1 MTGEKADSGPE
12 EAVSEEGAPGAEGAP
27 EAAAEGA
34 EKPKTKKV
42 EDPDAEL
49 LYTELD
55 VPSRQELREALDWA
69 FQGESIEPAI
79 LDKFAHHAD
88 LVLQGNQRM
97 NLTAIVEPRE
107 VAAKHYFDSWRITSL
122 WPLMGRT
129 VLDLGT
135 GAGFPGIP
143 VALGEDMAR
152 VTMIDSTKKRAD
164 FVADCIEEL
173 GLKNASAEWGRAE
186 EYLARNEF
194 DTVIVRALSSVR
206 ENVRLLRK
214 VRHSHKDLIM
224 LKGPSWS
231 REMRAAERE
240 AERLGF
246 RLDTVLEYELPE
258 EMGKRAILVYR
269 APGGAGI

>member
-1 MTGEKADSGPE
+1 MTEEKADSGPVE
-12 EAVSEEGAPGAEGAP
+12 EPSEPGEPSEAEAKGAAAP
-27 EAAAEGA
+27 EAA
-34 EKPKTKKV
+34 PKSRKDI
-42 EDPDAEL
+42 DPDAEL
-49 LYTELD
+49 QYTDLPAASLD
-55 VPSRQELREALDWA
+55 ELRAALDWA
-69 FQGESIEPAI
+69 FEGEAAEPEL
-79 LDKFAHHAD
+79 LDRFARHAE

-97 NLTAIVEPRE
+97 NLTAIVDPKE
-107 VAAKHYFDSWRITSL
+107 VAAKHFLDSWRITTL
-122 WPLMGRT
+122 WPLMGRK

-135 GAGFPGIP
+135 GAGFPGLP
-143 VALGEDMAR
+143 VAMGEPMAR
-152 VTMIDSTKKRAD
+152 VTLIDSTKKRID
-164 FVADCIEEL
+164 FVEACVDEL
-173 GLKNASAEWGRAE
+173 GVKNASTEWGRAE
-186 EYLARNEF
+186 EYLARNEV
-194 DTVIVRALSSVR
+194 DIVLVRALSSVR

-246 RLDTVLEYELPE
+246 HLDTVLEYELPE

>member
-1 MTGEKADSGPE
+1 MTGEKADSEPE
-12 EAVSEEGAPGAEGAP
+12 EAAP
-27 EAAAEGA
+27 AADPTADKA
-34 EKPKTKKV
+34 KPTRKADA
-42 EDPDAEL
+42 DPDAEL
-49 LYTELD
+49 IYTELAT
-55 VPSRQELREALDWA
+55 PSREQLREAMGWA
-69 FQGESIEPAI
+69 FDGESIEPET
-79 LDKFAHHAD
+79 LDKFAQHAD

-97 NLTAIVEPRE
+97 NLSAIVEPKD

-129 VLDLGT
+129 ILDLGT

-143 VALGEDMAR
+143 LALGEDMAR
-152 VTMIDSTKKRAD
+152 VTLIDSTKKRAD
-164 FVADCIEEL
+164 FVQSCIDEL
-173 GLKNASAEWGRAE
+173 GIKNAKAEWGRAE

-194 DTVIVRALSSVR
+194 DIVIVRALSSVR

-246 RLDTVLEYELPE
+246 RMDTVLEYELPE

>member
-12 EAVSEEGAPGAEGAP
+12 EQAPAESAAP
-27 EAAAEGA
+27 A
-34 EKPKTKKV
+34 KPPAKV
-42 EDPDAEL
+42 RKADIDPDAEL
-49 LYTELD
+49 LYTELGT
-55 VPSRQELREALDWA
+55 PSRDELRAALEWA
-69 FQGESIEPAI
+69 FEGESVEAGL
-79 LDKFAHHAD
+79 LDRFAHHAE

-97 NLTAIVEPRE
+97 NLTAIVEPRD
-107 VAAKHYFDSWRITSL
+107 VAAKHYFDSWRITTL
-122 WPLMGRT
+122 WPLMGRS

-152 VTMIDSTKKRAD
+152 LTLIDSTKKRAD
-164 FVADCIEEL
+164 FVQECIDEL
-173 GLKNASAEWGRAE
+173 GIKNAKAEWGRAE

-194 DTVIVRALSSVR
+194 DIVIVRALSSVR

-258 EMGKRAILVYR
+258 EMGKRGILVYR
-269 APGGAGI
+269 APGGAGT